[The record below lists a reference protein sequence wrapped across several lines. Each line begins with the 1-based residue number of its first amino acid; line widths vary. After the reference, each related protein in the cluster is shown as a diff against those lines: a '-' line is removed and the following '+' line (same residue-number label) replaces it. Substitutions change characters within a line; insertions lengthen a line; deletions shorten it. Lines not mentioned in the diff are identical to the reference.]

1 MKKGK
6 KFSLIKN
13 DNTNFYNCKYSNKKS
28 IKIEFYE
35 CPKCKTVMR
44 KEEEKD
50 HILAHELEEKIQ
62 NNIKMDLNLMTQ
74 RRVN

>member
-13 DNTNFYNCKYSNKKS
+13 DNTIFYNFKNSNKKS
-28 IKIEFYE
+28 NKIEFYE
-35 CPKCKTVMR
+35 CAKCKSVMR
-44 KEEEKD
+44 KEEVKE
-50 HILAHELEEKIQ
+50 HLLAHELEEKIQ